1 MPPMKRVRR
10 LSRRRKISLILF
22 GVVLLI
28 AAGWTGGFFLH
39 DSSQAASI
47 SQALRLFRASKH
59 DAGGLNGVYIY
70 ATNGSESVN
79 ALGGARHVYPARTSI
94 TAIEVP
100 CGIRLRWAAL
110 EKRST
115 TWTFCSTP
123 AGIELRVSDER
134 HAFYN
139 ISDHSL
145 YVCSGR
151 LLIPKNGPVAGAT
164 EPFSCRSNRNLEV
177 GEVHIIGVVPLDIGG
192 RRVDAIHASTDLTIR
207 SYDSGSE
214 SIEWWLDAAT
224 ALPLRIELHSRTSRK
239 MWVGR
244 VQYHEDL
251 SLHLLSLTPLR

>member
-1 MPPMKRVRR
+1 MPRMKRVWR
-10 LSRRRKISLILF
+10 LSRRRKIGLTLF
-22 GVVLLI
+22 GIALLI
-28 AAGWTGGFFLH
+28 TAGWTGGFFLR

-47 SQALRLFRASKH
+47 SQALRLFRAGKH
-59 DAGGLNGVYIY
+59 GSSGLNGVYIY

-123 AGIELRVSDER
+123 AGVELRVSDER

-139 ISDHSL
+139 ISDHSVYL
-145 YVCSGR
+145 CTDRV
-151 LLIPKNGPVAGAT
+151 LIPKKPVDGT
-164 EPFSCRSNRNLEV
+164 TTPFSCRSSRNLEV
-177 GEVHIIGVVPLDIGG
+177 GETRIIDHGALDIAG
-192 RRVDAIHASTDLTIR
+192 RRVEAIRVSTDLTIR
-207 SYDSGSE
+207 SRDSGSE
-214 SIEWWLDAAT
+214 SIEWWLDTAT
-224 ALPLRIELHSRTSRK
+224 ALPLRIELRSRTSRK

-244 VQYHEDL
+244 VKYHEDL
-251 SLHLLSLTPLR
+251 SLRLLSLTPLR

>member
-1 MPPMKRVRR
+1 MPRMKRARR
-10 LSRRRKISLILF
+10 LSRRRKIGLILF
-22 GVVLLI
+22 GIVLLI

-47 SQALRLFRASKH
+47 SQALRLFRAGKY
-59 DAGGLNGVYIY
+59 DTGGLNGVYIY

-79 ALGGARHVYPARTSI
+79 ALGGTRHVYPARTSI

-139 ISDHSL
+139 ISDHSV
-145 YVCSGR
+145 YMCSGR
-151 LLIPKNGPVAGAT
+151 LLIPKKPFAGVT
-164 EPFSCRSNRNLEV
+164 EPFSCRSSRNLEV
-177 GEVHIIGVVPLDIGG
+177 GEVHIISLGPLDIGG

-207 SYDSGSE
+207 SHDSGSE

-224 ALPLRIELHSRTSRK
+224 AIPLRIDLRSRTSRK

-251 SLHLLSLTPLR
+251 SLRLLSLTPLR